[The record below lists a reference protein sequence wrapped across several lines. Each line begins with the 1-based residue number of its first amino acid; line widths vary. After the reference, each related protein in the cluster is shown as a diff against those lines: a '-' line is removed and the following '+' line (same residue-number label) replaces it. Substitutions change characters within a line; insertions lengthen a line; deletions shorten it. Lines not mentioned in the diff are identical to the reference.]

1 MVMTLFALALA
12 TVLNGVVLDENAKSI
27 PSAHVYIYTATPKT
41 GVSDVC
47 PSCYV
52 DCGKHTAVDAKG
64 NFKISGLDPTLRFN
78 VLAVADGYEPKF
90 ARNVD
95 PAKEPIAIQLRPR
108 STEDAGRLITGIVV
122 DEKDKPVVGAVVEP
136 RGYRADRGIGYG
148 AIPGLDLVSIT
159 NGKGEF
165 ALRMPKAGGK
175 LDVLVTA
182 RSLAPTID
190 RMLVPGETKTIHMKT
205 GVTIVGRVEKN
216 GQPVKGVPVALVQQN
231 RASGGYYGTTEIGT
245 DAKGNFTLTNVAPEE
260 AYYLYTPMRRAK
272 AKEIVAPKLI
282 KAGAEG
288 EITEAGTLPIATR
301 RISGSVVVPDG
312 VSIVPGSR
320 LLFILK
326 DVGDLAEV
334 ALDREGNFTLEA
346 APEGEFLIEPRIPG
360 TRLQTMERVPATG
373 DVTNVRLVLRDA
385 TR

>member
-1 MVMTLFALALA
+1 MVMTLFALAIA
-12 TVLNGVVLDENAKSI
+12 TVMNGVVLDENAKSI

-47 PSCYV
+47 PSCYI

-108 STEDAGRLITGIVV
+108 SIEDADRLITGIVV
-122 DEKDKPVVGAVVEP
+122 DENNKPVVGAVVEP

-182 RSLAPTID
+182 RSLAPTIE
-190 RMLVPGETKTIHMKT
+190 RMFVPGETKTIHMKT

-216 GQPVKGVPVALVQQN
+216 GQPVKGVTVALVQQN
-231 RASGGYYGTTEIGT
+231 RASGGYYGITEIGT
-245 DAKGNFTLTNVAPEE
+245 DAKGNFTLANVAPGE
-260 AYYLYTPMRRAK
+260 AYYLFTPMRRSR
-272 AKEIVAPKLI
+272 EVIAPKLI
-282 KAGAEG
+282 KAGAED
-288 EITEAGTLPIATR
+288 EITEAGTLRVATR
-301 RISGSVVVPDG
+301 RISGSVVVPEG
-312 VSIVPGSR
+312 VSIAPGSR
-320 LLFILK
+320 LLFVLK
-326 DVGDLAEV
+326 DVGDPAEV
-334 ALDREGNFTLEA
+334 ELDRDGKFNLEA
-346 APEGEFLIEPRIPG
+346 AAEGELLIEPRILG
-360 TRLQTMERVPATG
+360 ARLHTTERLPATG
-373 DVTNVRLVLRDA
+373 DVTNVRLVLQNA